1 VPIHKNIR
9 LLSLFNFLLD
19 FRLYAPVAILYFT
32 NVSGSF
38 ALGMSVFSITMLA
51 SSLLEVPTGV
61 FSDLIG
67 RKRTMVCGAVASV
80 ASVTF
85 YAVGGTYGML
95 VVGALFEGLARSF
108 FSGNNDALLHD
119 TLTESGQQDAFQEYL
134 GKTASMYQA
143 ALAISSIAGGIIA
156 AISFPVV
163 MWLSVIPQALG
174 LIVALRIVEP
184 KVHSHT
190 DGNVYAHLRDAFRN
204 TIQNPQLRALSLAS
218 ILTYAIGEAA
228 FQFRVAFIDMLWPRW
243 AIGLARTLAA
253 GIASASFYMSGKLIK
268 RFGELKL
275 LTVGITYSELI
286 NMFSLLVP
294 TVLSPVFM
302 GTTSIFFGVN
312 TVAIGGLKQREF
324 TERQRATMGSLDA
337 FGGSITFAVISF
349 LMGASAD
356 RIGVIPTLLIAHVF
370 SLSAVLMYWKAFR
383 AKSTRI
389 LAVVSEAAAEGK

>member
-1 VPIHKNIR
+1 VSVHKNIR

-32 NVSGSF
+32 SVSGSF

-61 FSDLIG
+61 FSDMIG

-85 YAVGGTYGML
+85 YAIGGTYGML
-95 VVGALFEGLARSF
+95 VIGALFEGLARSF

-119 TLTESGQQDAFQEYL
+119 TLTESGQQEAFQEYL

-143 ALAISSIAGGIIA
+143 ALAISAIAGSIIA
-156 AISFPVV
+156 AISFPAV
-163 MWLSVIPQALG
+163 MWLSVVPHVLG
-174 LIVALRIVEP
+174 LIVTLRIVEP

-190 DGNVYAHLRDAFRN
+190 NGNIYLHLREAFKN
-204 TIQNPQLRALSLAS
+204 TIQNPRLRALSLAS

-228 FQFRVAFIDMLWPRW
+228 FQFRVAFIDTLWPRW
-243 AIGLARTLAA
+243 AIGIARTMAA
-253 GIASASFYMSGKLIK
+253 GIASISFYLSGKLIK

-275 LTVGITYSELI
+275 LAVGITYSEMI
-286 NMFSLLVP
+286 NLFSLLVP
-294 TVLSPVFM
+294 TVLSPVLM

-324 TERQRATMGSLDA
+324 TERQRATMGSLDS

-356 RIGVIPTLLIAHVF
+356 HFGVIPTLLVAHVF
-370 SLSAVLMYWKAFR
+370 SLSVVLLYRKAFQ

-389 LAVVSEAAAEGK
+389 PTVASEAVAEGK